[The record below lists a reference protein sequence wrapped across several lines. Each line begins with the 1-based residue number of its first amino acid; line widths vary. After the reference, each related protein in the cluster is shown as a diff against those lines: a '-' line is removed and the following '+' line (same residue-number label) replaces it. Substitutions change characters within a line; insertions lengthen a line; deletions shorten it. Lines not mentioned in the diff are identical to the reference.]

1 MMEPQ
6 SRKRGR
12 EGDVEEDKVDTS
24 GNTSS
29 KRQLVG
35 VSYEHSNNHEDHGDQ
50 KLEDEGNC
58 NDEAL
63 DEWDFC
69 MSSLGVFDFPW
80 LREGDGMIFGSE
92 EDGESKAED
101 AFSFLPSF
109 AAADHGTELCELLPS
124 CQNSALLLDSP
135 GDNHDTLS
143 PDQQQSPAQG
153 GDDLEGLDC
162 IWSSVLNQPLEGG
175 F

>member
-1 MMEPQ
+1 MMEAQ

-12 EGDVEEDKVDTS
+12 EGDVEDSQIDTS
-24 GNTSS
+24 DSSSS

-35 VSYEHSNNHEDHGDQ
+35 ISCEHSNNHEDHRDK
-50 KLEDEGNC
+50 KLEEKSNC

-63 DEWDFC
+63 DEWDYC

-92 EDGESKAED
+92 EDGESKVED
-101 AFSFLPSF
+101 TFPFSLSF
-109 AAADHGTELCELLPS
+109 PADHGMEFCEPLS
-124 CQNSALLLDSP
+124 CQNNSASLLDSP
-135 GDNHDTLS
+135 GDHHDVRS
-143 PDQQQSPAQG
+143 PDRQQLSAPG

-162 IWSSVLNQPLEGG
+162 IWSSVLNQPLEGAL
-175 F
+175 